1 MFCHYH
7 TGTMSRKSP
16 ALCGEQAQGYA
27 EINPEDATAISVKE
41 GEKLRVTSRRGSI
54 LVRARVTGV
63 VEKSEIFIPFHFSE
77 SAANVLTQKT
87 LDPEAKMPELKVCA
101 VRLEKAE

>member
-7 TGTMSRKSP
+7 TGTMTRKSP
-16 ALCGEQAQGYA
+16 ALFGEQAEGYA

-41 GEKLRVTSRRGSI
+41 GEKFRVISRRGSI
-54 LVRARVTGV
+54 LVHARVTGAV
-63 VEKSEIFIPFHFSE
+63 DKKDIFIPFHFAE
-77 SAANVLTQKT
+77 SAANVLTQKA
-87 LDPEAKMPELKVCA
+87 LDPESKMPELKVCA